1 MSERLIVGT
10 EAPERRGDQ
19 KYVGPD
25 AAWRFL
31 MWVGLTLTL
40 VGWADVIL
48 TWYPPRWASLE
59 WELGTISSTFDALP
73 LGTLGLAMVAAGLVA
88 RAQLQAARVEAVVVA
103 VVTLLLVIL
112 LVLFALDVPPAL
124 RVANPAI
131 RSALKKSLLKT
142 GFIAVLYVV
151 TYAAMTRWLWKAS
164 RVGTRKGAT

>member
-1 MSERLIVGT
+1 MEPQ
-10 EAPERRGDQ
+10 PERRGDS
-19 KYVGPD
+19 KYVGAD

-31 MWVGLTLTL
+31 MWVGLALTL
-40 VGWADVIL
+40 VGWADVTL
-48 TWYPPRWASLE
+48 TWYPPRWSSLE
-59 WELGTISSTFDALP
+59 WELGTISSSFDALP

-88 RAQLQAARVEAVVVA
+88 RGHARAARVEAVLIA
-103 VVTLLLVIL
+103 VLTLLLLTL
-112 LVLFALDVPPAL
+112 LVVFVLDVPPAL

-131 RSALKKSLLKT
+131 KSALKKSLLKT